1 VPNQTMTATIIAAVA
16 CPLAKCAQLAVG
28 PVSGP

>member
-1 VPNQTMTATIIAAVA
+1 MTATIIAAVA

-28 PVSGP
+28 PVSGPWVNR